1 MYKCCFL
8 ACFCANQRLQR
19 RKAELTVAQIRKKL
33 PNGWADWHKI
43 WHTCANSY
51 GNGYTPNRLPL
62 ETQEGQFGGGVGVL
76 GGQQLKSLGKLSD
89 WHQLWFTSADIRQ
102 TNCLSRHKGHV
113 GGFRRQTFKSLG
125 KLSNGCTD
133 WHQLR
138 FMSADSSGSRYR
150 LNTSRP
156 TIPRWHFWG
165 VLGGHKFKCLGK
177 LSNGLTDWH
186 QLLVLLGMDI
196 AKYNSPLNSTR
207 GISRILGGHKLTRYP
222 TAAFKNLGN
231 VVKWLD
237 RLGINFAHIMQ
248 VNLEMDTG

>member
-1 MYKCCFL
+1 MLFFGVFL
-8 ACFCANQRLQR
+8 RESAPTAAKSRTNRSTNSEKATKRLGR
-19 RKAELTVAQIRKKL
+19 LAQNMAHMCKFIWEWIYAKQIAPRDTRGAVWGGGGGGFRGTTIKKSGEAVRL
-33 PNGWADWHKI
+33 APTLVHV
-43 WHTCANSY
+43 C
-51 GNGYTPNRLPL
+51 GYTPNKLPV
-62 ETQEGQFGGGVGVL
+62 ETQGAL
-76 GGQQLKSLGKLSD
+76 
-89 WHQLWFTSADIRQ
+89 
-102 TNCLSRHKGHV
+102 

-138 FMSADSSGSRYR
+138 FMSADSSGSRHR

-231 VVKWLD
+231 VVKRLD